1 MKIFVS
7 LFIFFCLSIT
17 TQAQRITK
25 HERQLIKSGKAED
38 KMRVTLTTNSDDY
51 DILRRQSLTIR
62 KTQKKIWKTLSKRM
76 LVTVQHPDHKGVGIA
91 APQVGIN
98 RRLIL
103 VQRFDKDGNPFE
115 TLINPEI
122 IAFSDSLHARIE
134 GCLSIPILR
143 DTVTRPWMIEIKYQD
158 IQGTVKQE
166 KLEGFT
172 ARIFQHE
179 IDHLDGVLFTDRL
192 YKK

>member
-1 MKIFVS
+1 MKIIIS
-7 LFIFFCLSIT
+7 LFALYILSLPT
-17 TQAQRITK
+17 HAQRITK
-25 HERQLIKSGKAED
+25 YERQLIKSGKTTD
-38 KMRVTLTTNSDDY
+38 KMHVTLTTNNDDY
-51 DILRRQSLTIR
+51 EILRRQSLEIP
-62 KTQKKIWKTLSKRM
+62 KTQKKIWTTLSKRM

-98 RRLIL
+98 RRLFLI
-103 VQRFDKDGNPFE
+103 QRFDKEGKPFE
-115 TLINPEI
+115 IIVNPEI

-143 DTVTRPWMIEIKYQD
+143 DTVTRPWMIEVKYQN
-158 IQGTVKQE
+158 IQGKVIRE

-192 YKK
+192 

>member
-1 MKIFVS
+1 MKIIVS

-17 TQAQRITK
+17 THAQRITK
-25 HERQLIKSGKAED
+25 YERQLINSGKAED

-51 DILRRQSLTIR
+51 DILRRQSLAIR
-62 KTQKKIWKTLSKRM
+62 KTQKKIWTTLSKRM

-103 VQRFDKDGNPFE
+103 VQRFDKEGNPFE

-158 IQGTVKQE
+158 IQGTVIQE

-179 IDHLDGVLFTDRL
+179 IDHLNGVLFTDRL

>member
-1 MKIFVS
+1 MKIIVS

-17 TQAQRITK
+17 THAQRITK
-25 HERQLIKSGKAED
+25 YERQLINSSKAED
-38 KMRVTLTTNSDDY
+38 KMRVTHTTNSDDY
-51 DILRRQSLTIR
+51 DILRRQSLAIR
-62 KTQKKIWKTLSKRM
+62 KTQKKIWTTLSKRM

-103 VQRFDKDGNPFE
+103 VQRFDKEGNPFE

-122 IAFSDSLHARIE
+122 MAFSDSLHARIE

-158 IQGTVKQE
+158 IQGTVIQE

-179 IDHLDGVLFTDRL
+179 IDHLNGVLFTDRL